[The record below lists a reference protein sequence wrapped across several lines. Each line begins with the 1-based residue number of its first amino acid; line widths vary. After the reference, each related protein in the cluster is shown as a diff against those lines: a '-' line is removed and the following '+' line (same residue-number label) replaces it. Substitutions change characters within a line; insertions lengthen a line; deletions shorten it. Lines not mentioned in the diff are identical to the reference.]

1 MTENIRVFDSASLSK
16 LRDEYKCTSTSAQTP
31 VVPVIIN
38 GEMVKMSTGTYGN
51 DHFIAFKN
59 YADTSFTK
67 LYSYMFLIYLSTGD
81 YTMGVGTSNV
91 AFMSFSS
98 NPIKDSTTYYIP
110 AGTYVCQVFVNA
122 GARLFVTLKKKYE
135 EVARHIYS
143 YALKCG
149 SVGSEE
155 LIYNE
160 FYEQI
165 ANNCTHN
172 NSSLELCKRAIDIN
186 IMDDPRFAAIKDNI
200 NKPGTIV
207 NGEWVVTENTC
218 PATCGTGFKKNNREV
233 FKYMGSGAAEKT
245 IESNTVD
252 CSNPCPVNGSYSN
265 WTGWSV
271 CSKTCGSGTQSRTR
285 TYNSAANGGVDLTD
299 KTLTS
304 ESQTCNT
311 QSCAAAYKIIL
322 AANKFTTTP
331 ISVTSPNGIYKFEWN
346 KTPALIL
353 YRFINGA
360 WSISSKINISKTGN
374 TAVLSCGTED
384 LVVYNSS
391 FTSASIISS
400 TNIRPIAG
408 FAVNDNGQL
417 VFVNAAG
424 TIVRYILTA
433 GSAHLTV

>member
-16 LRDEYKCTSTSAQTP
+16 LRDEYKCTSTSTQTP

-38 GEMVKMSTGTYGN
+38 GEMVKMSTGAYGT

-59 YADTSFTK
+59 YTDNSFTK

-81 YTMGVGTSNV
+81 YTVGIGTGNV

-98 NPIKDSTTYYIP
+98 NPLKDSTTYYIP
-110 AGTYVCQVFVNA
+110 AGTYMCQVFVNA

-135 EVARHIYS
+135 EVVRHVYA
-143 YALKCG
+143 YALKCE

-165 ANNCTHN
+165 ANSCAGA
-172 NSSLELCKRAIDIN
+172 NSSLDLCKKTINMN
-186 IMDDPRFAAIKDNI
+186 IMNDPRFTAIRDNI

-207 NGEWVVTENTC
+207 NGEWVVTENSC
-218 PATCGTGFKKNNREV
+218 PATCGTGFKKSSREV
-233 FKYMGSGAAEKT
+233 LKYLGGGAAEKT
-245 IESNTVD
+245 VESTTAD

-265 WTGWSV
+265 WSGWTA

-285 TYNSAANGGVDLTD
+285 TYTPATNGGVDLAD
-299 KTLTS
+299 RTLTS

-322 AANKFTTTP
+322 AANKSTTTP
-331 ISVTSPNGIYKFEWN
+331 ISVTSPNGVYKFEWN
-346 KTPALIL
+346 KMPALIL
-353 YRFINGA
+353 YRFIYGA
-360 WSISSKINISKTGN
+360 WSVSSKINISNASN
-374 TAVLSCGTED
+374 TAALACGTED

-391 FTSASIISS
+391 FTSASVISS

-408 FAVNDNGQL
+408 FAINDNGQL